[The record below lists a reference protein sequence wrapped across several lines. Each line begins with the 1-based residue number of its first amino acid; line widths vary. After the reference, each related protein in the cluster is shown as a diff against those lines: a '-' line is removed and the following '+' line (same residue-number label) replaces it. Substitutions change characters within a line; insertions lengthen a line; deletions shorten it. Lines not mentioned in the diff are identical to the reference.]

1 MVKTVLLMLRA
12 RVPFLVGEQLPHSQK
27 LNKIKIIKIKLWQ
40 NIHNLSL
47 PIPTI
52 LKRIVRRHSGCC

>member
-27 LNKIKIIKIKLWQ
+27 LNKIKKIIKIKLWQ

-52 LKRIVRRHSGCC
+52 LKRIS